1 MSSYQDAIASAM
13 GRRIQDSALKAAT
26 LLAQHNEW
34 KQHTEDLQAEQ
45 SEYLAAQAFR
55 KSQDK
60 THGIKSKGRR
70 GARVR
75 SRAMMFALGQ
85 VG

>member
-1 MSSYQDAIASAM
+1 MSEHQDATAAAM

-45 SEYLAAQAFR
+45 SEYLAAQA
-55 KSQDK
+55 
-60 THGIKSKGRR
+60 
-70 GARVR
+70 
-75 SRAMMFALGQ
+75 RAHAIHLIDEGED
-85 VG
+85 G